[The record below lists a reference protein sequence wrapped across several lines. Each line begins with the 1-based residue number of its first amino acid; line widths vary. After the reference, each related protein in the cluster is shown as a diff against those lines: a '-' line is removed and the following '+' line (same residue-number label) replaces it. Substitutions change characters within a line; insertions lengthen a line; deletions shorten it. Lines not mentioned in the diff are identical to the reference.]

1 MSEQIIKIDIEQF
14 KNEYNNITDIPG
26 NILEKVV
33 EIKNTYTCFNSFYDP
48 KMIWAKKIYNN
59 KDKYNKPKAKNRF
72 HIIIPE
78 FSKTSEIKRSLI
90 GYLNKLSHKN
100 KENIYEKIREIINN
114 NVMLDEIFNI
124 ILNYIKTSEDDI
136 YCNILELFDKDY
148 VALNIDKFWDNYLT
162 NKEWNPPQY
171 VYENNLLLLN
181 DEYDLYCDYIK
192 WKKNIHNMNKV
203 WAKYKNDELI
213 VLLNNIYNH
222 VEEII
227 NEDVHKYI
235 LDILLE
241 QIYKLLSIKK
251 YPDIIDKIKNIDIK
265 NFDSSTK
272 FFIYN
277 IIEL

>member
-33 EIKNTYTCFNSFYDP
+33 EIKSTYTCFNSFYDP

-148 VALNIDKFWDNYLT
+148 VALNIDKIWGNYLT

-181 DEYDLYCDYIK
+181 DEYDLYCEYIK

>member
-26 NILEKVV
+26 NILEKVA
-33 EIKNTYTCFNSFYDP
+33 EIKSTYTCFNSFYDP

-148 VALNIDKFWDNYLT
+148 VALNIDKICDNYLT

-251 YPDIIDKIKNIDIK
+251 YPEIIDKIKNIDIK

>member
-33 EIKNTYTCFNSFYDP
+33 EIKSTYTCFNSFYDP

-114 NVMLDEIFNI
+114 NAMLDEIFNI
-124 ILNYIKTSEDDI
+124 ILNYIKTSENDI

-148 VALNIDKFWDNYLT
+148 VALNIDKIWDNYLT

-203 WAKYKNDELI
+203 WTKYKNDELI

-222 VEEII
+222 VEEIM

>member
-26 NILEKVV
+26 NILEKVS
-33 EIKNTYTCFNSFYDP
+33 EIKSTYTCFNSFYDP

-148 VALNIDKFWDNYLT
+148 VALNIDKIWDNYLT

-203 WAKYKNDELI
+203 WVKYKNDELI

>member
-26 NILEKVV
+26 NILEKVA
-33 EIKNTYTCFNSFYDP
+33 EIKSTYTCFNSFYDP

-148 VALNIDKFWDNYLT
+148 VALNIDKIWNNYLT

-222 VEEII
+222 IEEII

-241 QIYKLLSIKK
+241 QIYKLLSIKN
-251 YPDIIDKIKNIDIK
+251 YPEIIDKIKNIDIK